1 VRTISR
7 DAFQMTVATPDAQG
21 VLKALAGVQVSVYK
35 RDTTNPMPVYQKHD
49 GTAQGP
55 TAESGASGGP
65 NPFLTGAS
73 GSVEF
78 WCNGPDEIDIAIL
91 DTVAPARIAPRTV
104 GWNAMTSAPGSLSG
118 DLLAPDASIDLTNMA
133 ADVLRQMT
141 QIGEV
146 IDWWRPA
153 DSVPIPSGF
162 EVCDGHQVPAGQHD
176 FPGLAAAAINLP
188 DLRNAMIL
196 GADPTKA
203 RLTGAN
209 QGNAPTDAPGIAGS
223 GGSNAAKD
231 LRHGHGVPGVDHL
244 HHVQVPDHLHS
255 PGSLYAANHKHTV
268 SINSGSSITD
278 SATRATGNFFVP
290 NTAHY
295 HVVFGSTEFGG
306 NQAIGGATGAADR
319 ALGVNSG
326 VADRSLNTATNSLT
340 WTTDPGSGG
349 AIVDMRPK
357 FVGLLKLMKVRRS

>member
-1 VRTISR
+1 
-7 DAFQMTVATPDAQG
+7 MTVATPDAQG
-21 VLKALAGVQVSVYK
+21 LLKALAGVQVSVYA
-35 RDTTNPMPVYQKHD
+35 RDTTNPLSIFQKHD

-55 TAESGASGGP
+55 TAESGATGGP
-65 NPFLTGAS
+65 NPFLTGPA
-73 GSVEF
+73 GMVEF
-78 WCNGPDEIDIAIL
+78 WCNGPSEVDVAIV
-91 DTVAPARIAPRTV
+91 DTIAPARIAPRTV
-104 GWNAMTSAPGSLSG
+104 GWNAVTSASGSLPG
-118 DLLAPDASIDLTNMA
+118 AMLADDASIGLAKMA
-133 ADVLRQMT
+133 DDVKRQMA

-153 DSVPIPSGF
+153 DSVPLPSGW

-176 FPGLAAAAINLP
+176 FPGLSTSAINLP

-196 GADPTKA
+196 GADKDKA

-209 QGNAPTDAPGIAGS
+209 QGNAVTDGPGIGGS

-244 HHVQVPDHLHS
+244 HSVPVPNHLHT
-255 PGSLYAANHKHTV
+255 PGSFYAANHRHTV
-268 SINSGSSITD
+268 AINSGSAITD

-290 NTAHY
+290 NTEHY
-295 HVVFGSTEFGG
+295 HSVFGSSEYGG
-306 NQAIGGATGAADR
+306 NNAVGGTSGGADR
-319 ALGVNSG
+319 SLTVNSG

-349 AIVDMRPK
+349 AIVDVRPK